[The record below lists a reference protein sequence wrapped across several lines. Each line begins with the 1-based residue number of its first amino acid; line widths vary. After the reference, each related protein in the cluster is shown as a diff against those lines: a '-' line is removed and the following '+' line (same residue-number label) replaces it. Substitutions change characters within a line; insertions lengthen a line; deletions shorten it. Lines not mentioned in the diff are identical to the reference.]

1 MQRRILTVGLLF
13 FILTLPAL
21 AAPGAKATRAARSL
35 AERIV
40 PQVADRFRF
49 ALIGDSAG
57 HDVFEIEMEHDRV
70 AVRGNSAN
78 AMAVGLNHY
87 LKYYCRTSVSWYADD
102 PVELPAELPR
112 VPGKVR
118 RTSRAEHRFFLNYCT
133 FGYTMPWWQW
143 RDWERLIDWMALNGV
158 NMPLAITGQE
168 SVWLRV
174 WTRLGL
180 PADTVR
186 AYFTGP
192 AHLPWHRMT
201 NFDHFQGPLPDSYLN
216 HQEQLQK
223 QIVARERELGMTPV
237 LPAFAGHVPEALVR
251 FYPKAKITRMSSWG
265 GFRDDYRSYFLD
277 PLDSLF
283 GVIQHAFLEEQTRLY
298 GTDHIYGADPFNEIE
313 SPSWEP
319 DYLATVAR
327 TIYGTM
333 REVDPEAQWLQ
344 MTWLFYFDS
353 RHWTGP
359 RIDAFVNGV
368 PRGKMILLDYFAEN
382 VELWKRT
389 EGYYGQPYLW
399 CYLGN
404 FGGNTM
410 LAGNFRETGRRIE
423 NVLRHGRDN
432 CWGIGSTLESFDTN
446 PFMYEYVFEKAWS
459 QPLPDDEWLRALA
472 DRRLGRADAAYR
484 DAWARLADTVYT
496 RHAELGQGALTNAR
510 PGLTGNGNWTT
521 NPYISY
527 DNRVLY
533 AIWRQMAE
541 VEPSPRRD
549 TYIYDVVNLGRQV
562 LSNYFPALR
571 DSFARACERRDLKA
585 MQAAA
590 ARMTELLDDLE
601 RLLSCH
607 RAFSMYRWIEDAAAF
622 GTDETE
628 KDYYRR
634 NARTLVTTWG
644 ERGQSLNDY
653 ANRSWAGLTAGYYA
667 RRWRMF
673 ADEACRA
680 VGQGKD
686 FDEQAFRERVL
697 DFEADWADHGTLPPA
712 QPAADGVEVARQLIR
727 KYAVIGHP

>member
-13 FILTLPAL
+13 LSLTLPAL

-237 LPAFAGHVPEALVR
+237 LPAL
-251 FYPKAKITRMSSWG
+251 
-265 GFRDDYRSYFLD
+265 
-277 PLDSLF
+277 
-283 GVIQHAFLEEQTRLY
+283 
-298 GTDHIYGADPFNEIE
+298 
-313 SPSWEP
+313 P
-319 DYLATVAR
+319 DTC
-327 TIYGTM
+327 
-333 REVDPEAQWLQ
+333 
-344 MTWLFYFDS
+344 
-353 RHWTGP
+353 P
-359 RIDAFVNGV
+359 R
-368 PRGKMILLDYFAEN
+368 R
-382 VELWKRT
+382 
-389 EGYYGQPYLW
+389 W
-399 CYLGN
+399 C
-404 FGGNTM
+404 
-410 LAGNFRETGRRIE
+410 
-423 NVLRHGRDN
+423 
-432 CWGIGSTLESFDTN
+432 GSTPKRKS
-446 PFMYEYVFEKAWS
+446 
-459 QPLPDDEWLRALA
+459 
-472 DRRLGRADAAYR
+472 
-484 DAWARLADTVYT
+484 
-496 RHAELGQGALTNAR
+496 
-510 PGLTGNGNWTT
+510 
-521 NPYISY
+521 
-527 DNRVLY
+527 RV
-533 AIWRQMAE
+533 
-541 VEPSPRRD
+541 
-549 TYIYDVVNLGRQV
+549 
-562 LSNYFPALR
+562 
-571 DSFARACERRDLKA
+571 
-585 MQAAA
+585 
-590 ARMTELLDDLE
+590 
-601 RLLSCH
+601 
-607 RAFSMYRWIEDAAAF
+607 
-622 GTDETE
+622 
-628 KDYYRR
+628 
-634 NARTLVTTWG
+634 
-644 ERGQSLNDY
+644 
-653 ANRSWAGLTAGYYA
+653 
-667 RRWRMF
+667 
-673 ADEACRA
+673 
-680 VGQGKD
+680 
-686 FDEQAFRERVL
+686 
-697 DFEADWADHGTLPPA
+697 
-712 QPAADGVEVARQLIR
+712 
-727 KYAVIGHP
+727 